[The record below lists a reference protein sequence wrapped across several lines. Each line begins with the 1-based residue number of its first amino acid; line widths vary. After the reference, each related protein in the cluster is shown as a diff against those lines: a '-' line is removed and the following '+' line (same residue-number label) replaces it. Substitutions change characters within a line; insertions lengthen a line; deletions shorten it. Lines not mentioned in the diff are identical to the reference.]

1 MLTPDE
7 QRFIEYWEVERLRKR
22 SILNLV
28 TGLRLGVL
36 IVLAIFINIITGWH
50 KRAAMII
57 GGNSSVIFVILIAAI
72 GIVLFI
78 SMFSA
83 QYQREQKE
91 QQYNELLAKKEKLAS
106 GNQISSTQNEEQH

>member
-22 SILNLV
+22 RIFNLA

-50 KRAAMII
+50 KRAAMVI
-57 GGNSSVIFVILIAAI
+57 GSNSSVIFVILIAAI
-72 GIVLFI
+72 GIVVFI
-78 SMFSA
+78 GTFSA

-91 QQYNELLAKKEKLAS
+91 QQYKELLAKKDKPETGDQTSL
-106 GNQISSTQNEEQH
+106 QNEEQH